1 MLSLIL
7 KDILIQKK
15 MISFALGYAIFVL
28 IAFQNPAFAGVS
40 YIMGSMAI
48 SYLFI
53 LGACAYDN
61 KSEVIL
67 NSLPIKRKRI
77 VLAKYLSVFFFV
89 TAAILAIGIIGAV
102 MKGAGLPFPHN
113 YISIL
118 DVSGTLVSVIL
129 LASLYLP
136 IYFRYGYIKSRVFN
150 VLMFL
155 LFFFAP
161 NLIVEYVKEN
171 YDKAIIEKVVNTV
184 NGQPA
189 WVIGISIAAAM
200 IILLFVSYRVAVHVY
215 QNREF

>member
-1 MLSLIL
+1 MLSLVI

-15 MISFALGYAIFVL
+15 MITFALGYAGFIL
-28 IAFQNPAFAGVS
+28 IAFQNPVFAGAS

-67 NSLPIKRKRI
+67 NSLPIKRERI
-77 VLAKYLSVFFFV
+77 VLAKYLSTFLFV
-89 TAAILAIGIIGAV
+89 TAAMLTIGIIGAA
-102 MKGAGLPFPHN
+102 MKGVGLPFPHK
-113 YISIL
+113 YISLI
-118 DVSGTLVSVIL
+118 DVAGTLVSIIL
-129 LASLYLP
+129 LASFYLP

-150 VLMFL
+150 VVMFL

-161 NLIVEYVKEN
+161 NFIAEYVREN
-171 YDKAIIEKVVNTV
+171 YDKAIIEKAVNIVSTM
-184 NGQPA
+184 PA
-189 WVIGISIAAAM
+189 WVIGSGIAAAM
-200 IILLFVSYRVAVHVY
+200 IILLCVSFNVAVYVY

>member
-7 KDILIQKK
+7 KDILVQKK
-15 MISFALGYAIFVL
+15 MIIFALGYAVFIL
-28 IAFQNPAFAGVS
+28 IAFQNPAFVTAS
-40 YIMGSMAI
+40 YIMGAMAI

-77 VLAKYLSVFFFV
+77 VLAKYISVFFF
-89 TAAILAIGIIGAV
+89 AAGAIITIGTIGAV
-102 MKGAGLPFPHN
+102 MKAVGLPFPHK
-113 YISIL
+113 YISIV
-118 DVSGTLVSVIL
+118 DVLGTMVSIIL
-129 LASLYLP
+129 LTSFYLP

-155 LFFFAP
+155 AFFFAP

-171 YDKAIIEKVVNTV
+171 YDKAIIEKTVLVVNS
-184 NGQPA
+184 QPL
-189 WVIGISIAAAM
+189 WVISLGIAAFM
-200 IILLFVSYRVAVHVY
+200 IILMYISFRLAVY
-215 QNREF
+215 FYKKRDF